1 MGPKKDKTEDSDLSV
16 TKALKNL
23 QDEIGRM
30 NDTMQTV
37 RSEVTNLRDNVIKIN
52 IQLDTI
58 KDLKKSVENAH
69 ESLNYLSIGFA
80 DLQGMIATQTK
91 RIDILEENI
100 KQKDIVN
107 AKLENQILYL
117 DTYIR
122 RESLIFGGIQ
132 EEPNESSIR
141 TAEKLPEMLTNSLG
155 IVNPGTLK
163 FQRCHR
169 LGQKKAGSNQ
179 PREIIVKFLY
189 YPDRQLVWDRRKNVL
204 AQIYT

>member
-1 MGPKKDKTEDSDLSV
+1 MSPKKDKTEDSDLSV

-37 RSEVTNLRDNVIKIN
+37 RSEVTNLRDDVIKIN

-69 ESLNYLSIGFA
+69 ESLNDLSIGFA

-107 AKLENQILYL
+107 AKVENQILYL

-132 EEPNESSIR
+132 EEPNESSI
-141 TAEKLPEMLTNSLG
+141 
-155 IVNPGTLK
+155 
-163 FQRCHR
+163 C
-169 LGQKKAGSNQ
+169 
-179 PREIIVKFLY
+179 
-189 YPDRQLVWDRRKNVL
+189 
-204 AQIYT
+204 